1 MENNKENNMHPI
13 INQSREKG
21 LDFYKNKLYNNC
33 QRN

>member
-13 INQSREKG
+13 INQIREKS
-21 LDFYKNKLYNNC
+21 LDLYKNKLYNNC